1 MTQADIIELKGLIA
15 DVKGDE
21 EWYVSGIALA
31 ALDVT
36 SKTTALVQQTAAAA
50 QSTATYGFNAGI
62 QLDIEGSKTKSESTQ
77 TTSQASQL
85 AGNNIV
91 IQAGNEEGN
100 EALIKGSHLTASD
113 SLSIAANEVNVLAGQ
128 ETSKTSS
135 NNKSVSGSVQVTA
148 YGATSG
154 ISVSLNGSESES
166 NSASTTHINSTLK
179 ADNIAITSAG
189 DTTVRGANVDA
200 ERELALNVGGDLTVE
215 SVQDRHSSSNK
226 SRGASA
232 GVSLGGGDVGS
243 DGVVD
248 VAGSNGNVTGVNG
261 GLNAS
266 NGRTYQ
272 TETLQTSLTA
282 GETATIKVDGHTQ
295 INGALVATVDEEGKD
310 VGNLTLDTETLGFS
324 DLRNTTYSQ
333 NSALGISTGV
343 GIGEEKGQDG
353 KPTDNTEVDSTYNS
367 STLQYQNSSDYSVTK
382 SLATV
387 GEGNV
392 TVGGDAD
399 SDSLTALNRDVENTE
414 KDLFTVERN
423 EGNVDVTVDHRL
435 LTEEGRSDIAED
447 FKRNEIAFDAIVDL
461 AEKESIALIGDAESG
476 VEGFFAHQDNKQ
488 KFFTASKRFVTDGK
502 NADNVAILN
511 DPNATNQQ
519 KEQAYTS
526 LANYIST
533 EMGVPPAEALLAVV
547 ENYANEEVKGA
558 YANGTMFVND
568 RQHFTIEDS
577 ANTVGHETQHHI
589 DANTKPANTNEAY
602 HDNREQ
608 YADVMGEATEDYL
621 GFNYSNNDKGPFGG
635 FNTQNGTK
643 DSEVIAK
650 NQPVFES
657 SKQSAELDFR
667 TPNRN
672 EQYIINT
679 LSGGDPAKREELLAA
694 GCALIKCSAEFPVG
708 SENYNYYKALE
719 EKGKDSVEAQTVLKN
734 FSEQNVVQGNT
745 YPTVE
750 TVEGFGYGAIDKAQ
764 DSETLANNLWIAN
777 VAEAS
782 GLSEATVAT
791 IAATAG
797 LLTAVATGGK
807 SKDVPATSK
816 LNNGGNGSYDGD
828 GEFSTPDR
836 NVTPAKA
843 DVIEIASGCKGD
855 WCKALNKP
863 EPNKTFKVDDNYSF
877 STDDLGR
884 TKSVNGTLYL
894 ETKDRNK
901 YQQSKA
907 GKSGESGDEGGHLI
921 ASIFKGPGEKINL
934 VPMNGNLNKGEWK
947 KLEIEWA
954 DALKDGKV
962 IKVNVMPVYSGES
975 LRPDSFKIEY
985 SINNSRPIIKDFKN
999 SPGGT

>member
-1 MTQADIIELKGLIA
+1 M
-15 DVKGDE
+15 
-21 EWYVSGIALA
+21 
-31 ALDVT
+31 
-36 SKTTALVQQTAAAA
+36 
-50 QSTATYGFNAGI
+50 
-62 QLDIEGSKTKSESTQ
+62 
-77 TTSQASQL
+77 
-85 AGNNIV
+85 
-91 IQAGNEEGN
+91 
-100 EALIKGSHLTASD
+100 
-113 SLSIAANEVNVLAGQ
+113 
-128 ETSKTSS
+128 
-135 NNKSVSGSVQVTA
+135 QVTA

-179 ADNIAITSAG
+179 ADNIAITSTG

-200 ERELALNVGGDLTVE
+200 ESELALNVGGDLTVE
-215 SVQDRHSSSNK
+215 SVQDRFSSSNK

-232 GVSLGGGDVGS
+232 GVSLGGGEVDS
-243 DGVVD
+243 NGVVD
-248 VAGSNGNVTGVNG
+248 VAGSEGNVTGVNG

-272 TETLQTSLTA
+272 TETLLTSLTA
-282 GETATIKVDGHTQ
+282 GETTTIKVDGHTQ
-295 INGALVATVDEEGKD
+295 INGALIATVDEEGKD
-310 VGNLTLDTETLGFS
+310 VGNLTLETETLGFS

-343 GIGEEKGQDG
+343 GIGEEKGKED
-353 KPTDNTEVDSTYNS
+353 KPTDNTEVDPTYNS

-461 AEKESIALIGDAESG
+461 AEKESVALIGDAESG

-533 EMGVPPAEALLAVV
+533 EMGVPPTEALLAVV
-547 ENYANEEVKGA
+547 ENYANEEAKGA
-558 YANGTMFVND
+558 YANGTMFIND
-568 RQHFTIEDS
+568 RQHFTLEDS

-589 DANTKPANTNEAY
+589 DANTKLANANEAY

-621 GFNYSNNDKGPFGG
+621 GFNYSNNDKGSFGG

-643 DSEVIAK
+643 GSEVIAQ
-650 NQPVFES
+650 NQPEFES
-657 SKQSAELDFR
+657 SKQSAELDFK

-679 LSGGDPAKREELLAA
+679 LSGGDPAKRDELLAA

-719 EKGKDSVEAQTVLKN
+719 EKGKDSVDAQTVLKN

-750 TVEGFGYGAIDKAQ
+750 TVEGFGYGAIDQVQ
-764 DSETLANNLWIAN
+764 DSEALANNLWIAN
-777 VAEAS
+777 AAEAS
-782 GLSEATVAT
+782 GLSEAT

-797 LLTAVATGGK
+797 LLGTVATGGK
-807 SKDVPATSK
+807 SKDAPASNK
-816 LNNGGNGSYDGD
+816 LNRPSVVSGDVDAEIGVLPTGSGAV
-828 GEFSTPDR
+828 
-836 NVTPAKA
+836 VTGSVDNA
-843 DVIEIASGCKGD
+843 DVTKVNSNLVKIESG
-855 WCKALNKP
+855 
-863 EPNKTFKVDDNYSF
+863 
-877 STDDLGR
+877 
-884 TKSVNGTLYL
+884 GTLIFHENLDGHTIRKHVGKTEAQLLKRFESEPDITGSGSFLDLATAERAVGENLKANKSLIDDWLMDTNSNAPMRIRTNVVYEVGIAIPQGSSEAAKSNSVFTL
-894 ETKDRNK
+894 LKKDPLAHNGYRIHTS
-901 YQQSKA
+901 YP
-907 GKSGESGDEGGHLI
+907 E
-921 ASIFKGPGEKINL
+921 L
-934 VPMNGNLNKGEWK
+934 V
-947 KLEIEWA
+947 
-954 DALKDGKV
+954 D
-962 IKVNVMPVYSGES
+962 
-975 LRPDSFKIEY
+975 
-985 SINNSRPIIKDFKN
+985 
-999 SPGGT
+999 